1 MLPILRERDQVWLID
16 LGQKTIPADFLFFCL
31 KTRRIYGAYNETY
44 LRRFVM
50 KKFMRLLGAITV
62 GLIKGLILGA
72 ILIVITE
79 ALAALFSRS
88 N

>member
-1 MLPILRERDQVWLID
+1 
-16 LGQKTIPADFLFFCL
+16 
-31 KTRRIYGAYNETY
+31 
-44 LRRFVM
+44 M
-50 KKFMRLLGAITV
+50 KKFMRLLRSIAI
-62 GLIKGLILGA
+62 GLVKGIILGV

>member
-1 MLPILRERDQVWLID
+1 
-16 LGQKTIPADFLFFCL
+16 
-31 KTRRIYGAYNETY
+31 
-44 LRRFVM
+44 M

>member
-1 MLPILRERDQVWLID
+1 
-16 LGQKTIPADFLFFCL
+16 
-31 KTRRIYGAYNETY
+31 
-44 LRRFVM
+44 M
-50 KKFMRLLGAITV
+50 KKFMRLLRSFMIGFA
-62 GLIKGLILGA
+62 KGFILGV